1 MVVKE
6 KNQVFVFELK
16 VINSAVGKD
25 KAVAAAL
32 KQIEEKKYADKYMDQ
47 EQEQEQD
54 QKVKAVYAI
63 ALVFGKK
70 EKKLVGWKAKTLL
83 P

>member
-1 MVVKE
+1 
-6 KNQVFVFELK
+6 
-16 VINSAVGKD
+16 
-25 KAVAAAL
+25 
-32 KQIEEKKYADKYMDQ
+32 MDQ